1 MGHTMSFQNGKARD
15 LMEFQQQQLEEL
27 RQSLQR
33 SEVASQR
40 LKRGKQRLQ
49 QSMEGLTS
57 RETYLTQK
65 KERLLQELRKSSL
78 SKDKNGAASS
88 SDFSGIS
95 GVDPMEPR
103 AGKFKTL
110 GPWKT
115 DRRNHSNPTKG
126 TGRNETNSVMRD
138 LEELSRKPSD
148 FRQDT
153 TTSKFSFSNFFS
165 RKTF

>member
-1 MGHTMSFQNGKARD
+1 MSFQNGKARD

-49 QSMEGLTS
+49 QSMEELTS

-110 GPWKT
+110 GKST
-115 DRRNHSNPTKG
+115 SFYYYCLKILKA
-126 TGRNETNSVMRD
+126 NEKQILMKWIK
-138 LEELSRKPSD
+138 LI
-148 FRQDT
+148 
-153 TTSKFSFSNFFS
+153 
-165 RKTF
+165 